1 MGIAT
6 GTLPFFGNNTGP
18 LTATKRPAD
27 IGTYDRSVEPSKQNF
42 SQSDKQST
50 ASQPKRRS
58 FFLGAG
64 QDLINTLSRVLC
76 GGLMGDIFNGI
87 LKDGKLHLDGV
98 VHSNFMEGFGSRFFA
113 DFLGAISERLFNG
126 ETSILGIPIPKVP
139 AEASSQILTNIWVHI
154 WRFFTNK
161 FNPNQI
167 SSAADQSPEVVSLRQ
182 HLGAQPWL
190 EKLEEAN
197 KYFKEKVKP
206 GLEKV
211 IGFFFGVKGAKP
223 IKDVDGNVIFEKDAD
238 GKVILGKEGKPKP
251 KETPASVNWWKLGP
265 MTLGSLI
272 ATMFLPKDTQQF
284 GFSGIYNAKGG
295 LSSIFRTFTSVG
307 TAVLGRLES
316 TYFRNV
322 LGMHRNGFSGD
333 ACLKATVR
341 ERMLVPISQYVV
353 DAFSAL
359 LTRNIQKVIPINGAT
374 LSMLLRFPF
383 EMMSNL
389 LSSSLVGIAES
400 HRVPSQWAYLGTKYW
415 KPVAKIIEA
424 VSRPLIWVVDHLYRF
439 CLHGILPTES
449 QLAAEGFKYREYDK
463 EGLGDNLIAKYKGNK
478 FIDDVKLL
486 LRSLNPVNFVNDIK
500 AVVKSANEQSK
511 QIRKD
516 ALENA
521 KAEVAAKEKPVLEVD
536 PARHLA
542 QAEVVAPV
550 AKPKKA
556 YVPDLMITAEA

>member
-27 IGTYDRSVEPSKQNF
+27 IGTYDRSIEPSKQNF
-42 SQSDKQST
+42 SQPDKQST
-50 ASQPKRRS
+50 ASPPKRRS

-64 QDLINTLSRVLC
+64 QDLIKTLSRVLC

-139 AEASSQILTNIWVHI
+139 AEASSQILTNVWVHI

-182 HLGAQPWL
+182 HLGTQPWL
-190 EKLEEAN
+190 ESLEKAN
-197 KYFKEKVKP
+197 KFFKDNVKP
-206 GLEKV
+206 RLEKV
-211 IGFFFGVKGAKP
+211 VGFFFGVKGAKP
-223 IKDVDGNVIFEKDAD
+223 IKDAD
-238 GKVILGKEGKPKP
+238 GKVILDEKGKP
-251 KETPASVNWWKLGP
+251 KETPASVNWWKLAP
-265 MTLGSLI
+265 MTFGSLI

-295 LSSIFRTFTSVG
+295 LSSIFRTFTSIG
-307 TAVLGRLES
+307 TAVIGRLES

-353 DAFSAL
+353 DALSAL

-374 LSMLLRFPF
+374 LSMLMRLPF
-383 EMMSNL
+383 EMVSNL

-415 KPVAKIIEA
+415 KPVAKIIES
-424 VSRPLIWVVDHLYRF
+424 VSRPLIWVVDHIYRF
-439 CLHGILPTES
+439 CLHGILPTEA
-449 QLAAEGFKYREYDK
+449 QLAIEGFKYREYDK
-463 EGLGDNLIAKYKGNK
+463 EGLGNNLIAKYKGNK
-478 FIDDVKLL
+478 FSDDVKLL

-500 AVVKSANEQSK
+500 SVIKSANEQSK

-516 ALENA
+516 ALESA
-521 KAEVAAKEKPVLEVD
+521 KAEVEAKEKPVVEVD

-542 QAEVVAPV
+542 QVEAAPV
-550 AKPKKA
+550 KPKKV